1 MVAFSFLLKES
12 NLWPWHHSQHR
23 LPKIKIKGIC
33 LFLSSLK
40 KKKSCVLL
48 ALCLSN
54 VFFSRNSNWPFL
66 KKYKH
71 MAYLPK
77 HKESLSFISSFYWN
91 YPLPPQA
98 HSYRSPWFSL
108 ILSRWMSSCFLSVN
122 SETGIT
128 VSHNNNFYVCKCD
141 MCMCMHIYVCI
152 CVSCICMHACVL
164 M

>member
-40 KKKSCVLL
+40 KKKIMCFVGS
-48 ALCLSN
+48 LSEQCIL
-54 VFFSRNSNWPFL
+54 FQKFQL
-66 KKYKH
+66 T